1 MTKPQILT
9 EYSADVTRDCERGL
23 VTLFSGLGPWRDS
36 VFLVG
41 GLAPRYIVTKR
52 SPDVP
57 PHAGTGDIDG
67 VVDLSILADTEAYRT
82 LEQNLKKMCF
92 ERAQSD
98 KGNKV
103 NWRWQTM
110 TEHGILVILEFLA
123 DDPKLRG
130 GALQELPTE
139 GNVFAVNIPHASLV
153 FGHHDRVEVTADLL
167 GEKGRSTESI
177 PISWHSH
184 ASRRLP
190 LITGVSAKMRT
201 ISSTAS
207 NTEKAGSAVQ
217 SPNSKRL

>member
-1 MTKPQILT
+1 M
-9 EYSADVTRDCERGL
+9 S
-23 VTLFSGLGPWRDS
+23 S
-36 VFLVG
+36 
-41 GLAPRYIVTKR
+41 
-52 SPDVP
+52 
-57 PHAGTGDIDG
+57 
-67 VVDLSILADTEAYRT
+67 SILADTEAYRT
-82 LEQNLKKMCF
+82 LEQNLKKMGF
-92 ERAQSD
+92 ERAQND

-139 GNVFAVNIPHASLV
+139 GNVSAVNIPHASLV
-153 FGHHDRVEVTADLL
+153 FGHHDRMEVTADLL

-177 PISWHSH
+177 PYADIVHSH

-207 NTEKAGSAVQ
+207 NTEKAGSPAQ